1 MPAFAGMTNPDKID
15 SCPYPASSDS
25 FSPSRH
31 SIPQQETSSIN
42 MNISSTIIKK
52 LETPKFFYSE
62 KQIPLK
68 IAAFCI
74 LIINIKRI
82 IILNETIKNSGFDFL
97 LRQKKDVNDSIF
109 KALNFLLTQRSDISI
124 ILYKFLSQH
133 PRYLATHLSST
144 QKLDIQITHYTVV
157 KNHFANAFFQ
167 NNILTG
173 ATIWENHDHDHDL
186 VHAIVLKTPDKHA
199 PEGEFLLQYQIN
211 GYSLHKMT
219 FTITTGYSVGIRD
232 TRSILIG
239 GSQGAQGTA
248 RHTRQAVKLNNEVL
262 PANILI
268 IAIQA
273 LATALKMESIAG
285 ISSHWQCS
293 ACVHNDPKE
302 HYSTYDH
309 LWESN
314 GGEFNGH
321 FYIMPSRMIEKPI
334 CPASRSHRAR
344 SKKKRNQEK
353 YFYEYFCNQWR
364 QLLSL

>member
-1 MPAFAGMTNPDKID
+1 
-15 SCPYPASSDS
+15 
-25 FSPSRH
+25 
-31 SIPQQETSSIN
+31 

-52 LETPKFFYSE
+52 LETPPLFYS
-62 KQIPLK
+62 KKPISRKIDKIYIIAISLK
-68 IAAFCI
+68 K
-74 LIINIKRI
+74 IITLRK
-82 IILNETIKNSGFDFL
+82 TIQDSGFDFL
-97 LRQKKDVNDSIF
+97 LRQTSNVNSTFF
-109 KALNFLLTQRSDISI
+109 KILNFLLRQTSDVNNT
-124 ILYKFLSQH
+124 LYKFLAYN
-133 PRYLATHLSST
+133 PRYLAMHLSPIA
-144 QKLDIQITHYTVV
+144 KLDAQLTHYTVV

-273 LATALKMESIAG
+273 LATVLKMESIAG

>member
-1 MPAFAGMTNPDKID
+1 
-15 SCPYPASSDS
+15 
-25 FSPSRH
+25 
-31 SIPQQETSSIN
+31 

-173 ATIWENHDHDHDL
+173 ATIWENHDQDHDL

-273 LATALKMESIAG
+273 LATVLKMESIAG